1 MKRTFPRTVR
11 TLAITAGVFGLGALV
26 VARTAPADPEP
37 PVEKPVGH
45 RPSVPVPVPQPPAKP
60 ADHDVSSGGGGK
72 PTKDAPK
79 GAGKDPT
86 KADLGPPSKA
96 VTEAI
101 LAAVAD
107 EMKRAL
113 TQLEIPGAP
122 KPYHIAYKITEVD
135 VNDCAASLGF
145 TTSKRNRHFVNL
157 EARVRVGSPQLDNG
171 NFVVPGADELNAV
184 SGITLPLEA
193 TPRIARRAA
202 WLVTDAAYK
211 EALIQLRAKLE
222 SRRAAGARADLPGWT
237 TESPVV
243 SESAVLV
250 APLESLDE
258 LETRAKGLSALFR
271 DQPPIRDSRVA
282 VTSYLERR
290 WYLTTEGTSVTD
302 TRRAS
307 GVVMVASG
315 QANDGQPLQQYFLRY
330 GHTAKDLPG
339 EDELKGET
347 KKLIANITALQ
358 KAPVL
363 DHYTG
368 PVLFEGEGAVGLIRS
383 TLAPHLGGT
392 PVPEGLN
399 PQEAKT
405 FGGAL
410 TDKVGLRV
418 LSTNLS
424 IADDPTA
431 RDGAGK
437 ALIGGYK
444 IDDEGV
450 AAQRVDVIKGGIL
463 KTLLTSRTPSAKN
476 QTSNGHA
483 RRTADG
489 GAFHGSA
496 TNLFVTASGGV
507 PRKALEQE
515 LVVAAQREGLKYGI
529 VIRRFDDAAVTSAPE
544 FSRRELVAMI
554 KSTDQQLP
562 PAALL
567 TYRIFPNGKEE
578 LVRGVQLAEVPI
590 RAWKDVIG
598 VSKEVTSYNFLAANE
613 SQLQLRLSGGSE
625 DGFVPSSGIESGIV
639 TPDLLLKEIDLTGSA
654 AGERP
659 APVLPKP

>member
-1 MKRTFPRTVR
+1 MKRTR
-11 TLAITAGVFGLGALV
+11 TLAVTLGLVTSALL
-26 VARTAPADPEP
+26 APGSAPAAGPETSST
-37 PVEKPVGH
+37 PVQKAAPKA
-45 RPSVPVPVPQPPAKP
+45 P
-60 ADHDVSSGGGGK
+60 D
-72 PTKDAPK
+72 KDAAKAPK
-79 GAGKDPT
+79 A
-86 KADLGPPSKA
+86 AALLGPPSKA
-96 VTEAI
+96 VTNEIIDAI
-101 LAAVAD
+101 AE
-107 EMKRAL
+107 EMNRAMG
-113 TQLEIPGAP
+113 QLEIPGAP

-157 EARVRVGSPQLDNG
+157 EARVRVGSPALDNG
-171 NFVVPGADELNAV
+171 NFVVPGADEIDAT
-184 SGITLPLEA
+184 SGINLPLEA

-222 SRRAAGARADLPGWT
+222 ARKAGGTRTDIPGWT
-237 TESPVV
+237 TEKPVV
-243 SESAVLV
+243 SEEAVLV

-258 LETRAKGLSALFR
+258 LEARARALSAGFR
-271 DQPPIRDSRVA
+271 DQPAIRDSRVA

-307 GVVMVASG
+307 GIVIAANG
-315 QANDGQPLQQYFLRY
+315 QADDGQALHQHFLRY
-330 GHTAKDLPG
+330 GHTAADLPG
-339 EDELKGET
+339 DAELKGEVR
-347 KKLIANITALQ
+347 KVIDSIIALQ
-358 KAPVL
+358 KAPVME
-363 DHYTG
+363 HYSG
-368 PVLFEGEGAVGLIRS
+368 PVLFEGEGAVGLLRS

-418 LSTNLS
+418 LAPTLS

-431 RDGAGK
+431 TDGAGK

-450 AAQRVDVIKGGIL
+450 AAQRVEVIKDGTL

-496 TNLFVTASGGV
+496 TNLFITGRGGI
-507 PRKALEQE
+507 PRKALEQK
-515 LVVAAQREGLKYGI
+515 LVAAALSDGLKYGV
-529 VIRRFDDAAVTSAPE
+529 VIRRFDDAAITSAPE

-554 KSTDQQLP
+554 L
-562 PAALL
+562 
-567 TYRIFPNGKEE
+567 
-578 LVRGVQLAEVPI
+578 
-590 RAWKDVIG
+590 
-598 VSKEVTSYNFLAANE
+598 
-613 SQLQLRLSGGSE
+613 
-625 DGFVPSSGIESGIV
+625 
-639 TPDLLLKEIDLTGSA
+639 
-654 AGERP
+654 
-659 APVLPKP
+659 

>member
-1 MKRTFPRTVR
+1 MKRTFSRAAR
-11 TLAITAGVFGLGALV
+11 TLAVTAGMFGTAALLIPH
-26 VARTAPADPEP
+26 AAPAGPGDP
-37 PVEKPVGH
+37 
-45 RPSVPVPVPQPPAKP
+45 PPAGTPIKP
-60 ADHDVSSGGGGK
+60 AAAPKPAEHDVRDSAKPKDPKEAAK
-72 PTKDAPK
+72 PTA
-79 GAGKDPT
+79 AV
-86 KADLGPPSKA
+86 GPPSRA
-96 VTEAI
+96 VTPEI
-101 LAAVAD
+101 LDAVAD
-107 EMKRAL
+107 EMKRAMTEL
-113 TQLEIPGAP
+113 QIANAP
-122 KPYHIAYKITEVD
+122 RPYHISYKITEVD

-184 SGITLPLEA
+184 SGFNLPLEA

-222 SRRAAGARADLPGWT
+222 SRKASGARAEVPSWT
-237 TESPVV
+237 SEQPVV
-243 SESAVLV
+243 SDSAVLV

-258 LETRAKGLSALFR
+258 LETRARGLSALFR
-271 DQPPIRDSRVA
+271 DQDPIRDSRVA

-307 GVVMVASG
+307 GIVIAASG
-315 QANDGQPLQQYFLRY
+315 QADDGQPLQQYFLRY
-330 GHTAKDLPG
+330 GQTAKDLPS
-339 EDELKGET
+339 EDDLRGET
-347 KKLIANITALQ
+347 KKLIATIAALQ
-358 KAPVL
+358 KAPVME
-363 DHYTG
+363 HYSG
-368 PVLFEGEGAVGLIRS
+368 PVLFEGEGAVGLIRAALS
-383 TLAPHLGGT
+383 PNLGGT

-418 LSTNLS
+418 LAPSLS
-424 IADDPTA
+424 IIDDPTA
-431 RDGAGK
+431 KDAAGK

-450 AAQRVDVIKGGIL
+450 AAQRVDVVKAGVL
-463 KTLLTSRTPSAKN
+463 RTLLTSRTPSAKN

-483 RRTADG
+483 RRTAEG

-496 TNLFVTASGGV
+496 TNLFVSGKGGI
-507 PRKALEQE
+507 PRKALEQQ
-515 LVVAAQREGLKYGI
+515 LVAASRGEGLKYGV
-529 VIRRFDDAAVTSAPE
+529 VIRRFDDAAITSAPE
-544 FSRRELVAMI
+544 FSRREMVAMI
-554 KSTDQQLP
+554 KSTDQQVP
-562 PAALL
+562 PPALL
-567 TYRIFPNGKEE
+567 TYRIYPNGKEE

-598 VSKEVTSYNFLAANE
+598 VSKEVTTYNFLAANE
-613 SQLQLRLSGGSE
+613 SQLQLRLQLGAE
-625 DGFVPSSGIESGIV
+625 DGFVPSSGIESSVV
-639 TPDLLLKEIDLTGSA
+639 TPDLLLKEIDLNGSG
-654 AGERP
+654 AGARP
-659 APVLPKP
+659 APILPKPGK

>member
-1 MKRTFPRTVR
+1 MNQSSRVSR
-11 TLAITAGVFGLGALV
+11 TLSVSLALFACSALLGPGA
-26 VARTAPADPEP
+26 APAAPEAP
-37 PVEKPVGH
+37 ARAPAKAPE
-45 RPSVPVPVPQPPAKP
+45 AKP
-60 ADHDVSSGGGGK
+60 ADR
-72 PTKDAPK
+72 
-79 GAGKDPT
+79 
-86 KADLGPPSKA
+86 GPPSKA
-96 VTEAI
+96 VTNEI
-101 LAAVAD
+101 LDAVAE
-107 EMKRAL
+107 EMNRAMV
-113 TQLEIPGAP
+113 QLEIPGAA

-157 EARVRVGSPQLDNG
+157 EARVRVGAPAFDNG
-171 NFVVPGADELNAV
+171 NFVVPGADELDAV
-184 SGITLPLEA
+184 AAFNLPLEA

-211 EALIQLRAKLE
+211 EALIQMRAKLE
-222 SRRAAGARADLPGWT
+222 ARRAGGSKPDVPGWT
-237 TESPVV
+237 TEKPMV
-243 SESAVLV
+243 SEEAVLV

-258 LETRAKGLSALFR
+258 LETRARALSATFR
-271 DQPPIRDSRVA
+271 DQAAIRESRVA

-290 WYLTTEGTSVTD
+290 WYLTTEGTNVTD

-307 GVVMVASG
+307 GIVIAASG
-315 QANDGQPLQQYFLRY
+315 QADDGQALKQYFLRY
-330 GHTAKDLPG
+330 GHTAKDLPS
-339 EDELKGET
+339 DDDLKANA
-347 KKLIANITALQ
+347 KKLIDNIVALQ
-358 KAPVL
+358 KAPVME
-363 DHYTG
+363 HYSG
-368 PVLFEGEGAVGLIRS
+368 PVLFEGEGAVGLLRS

-418 LSTNLS
+418 LAPNIS

-431 RDGAGK
+431 KEGAGK
-437 ALIGGYK
+437 ALIGGYR

-450 AAQRVDVIKGGIL
+450 AAQRVDVIKDGVM
-463 KTLLTSRTPSAKN
+463 KTLLTSRTPSAKG
-476 QTSNGHA
+476 QASNGHA
-483 RRTADG
+483 RRIAEG

-496 TNLFVTASGGV
+496 TNLFVSGKGAI
-507 PRKALEQE
+507 PRKALLQK
-515 LVVAAQREGLKYGI
+515 LVAVAQGEGLKYGV

-562 PAALL
+562 PPALL
-567 TYRIFPNGKEE
+567 AYKVYPNGKEE

-590 RAWKDVIG
+590 RAWKDVLG
-598 VSKEVTSYNFLAANE
+598 VSRELTAYNFLAANE
-613 SQLQLRLSGGSE
+613 SQLQLRLTGGTD
-625 DGFVPSSGIESGIV
+625 DGFVPSAGIESGIV
-639 TPDLLLKEIDLTGSA
+639 TPDLLLKEIDLGGSS

-659 APVLPKP
+659 APVLPKPPK